1 MEFRIQKDIMTEEQR
16 DKLIIETAN
25 DVRWIKA
32 WTVEHKQIHA
42 KYVWYFVSVV
52 IGLFASWFR

>member
-1 MEFRIQKDIMTEEQR
+1 MTEEQH

-32 WTVEHKQIHA
+32 WTVEHKQTHA
-42 KYVWYFVSVV
+42 KYVWYFISTIVAIFLS
-52 IGLFASWFR
+52 LFR

>member
-1 MEFRIQKDIMTEEQR
+1 MTETER

-32 WTVEHKQIHA
+32 WTVEHKQTHA
-42 KYVWYFVSVV
+42 KYVWYFISMV
-52 IGLFASWFR
+52 IGLCLSWFR

>member
-1 MEFRIQKDIMTEEQR
+1 MTETER

-32 WTVEHKQIHA
+32 WTVEHKQIHG
-42 KYVWYFVSVV
+42 KYTWYFISTIIA
-52 IGLFASWFR
+52 IGLSWFR